1 LGSLTVEEFERE
13 IQKRSYNFQLP
24 LSGSLGLLL
33 WFGARQEFLFQL
45 PLSGSPLMIA
55 DVKQKLLQR
64 LLQHL
69 LSTPSLG
76 ITVVLPRVALGSH
89 HRRLSTPSLGIT
101 EPDSGI
107 FRLSAAFC
115 RGAPSHK

>member
-76 ITVVLPRVALGSH
+76 IT
-89 HRRLSTPSLGIT
+89 